1 MKQWNYLEASFPA
14 ADSDEASGILWD
26 LGTQGVEEISFPSGK
41 VSIKAYFDSS
51 HDIRRLQHEFK
62 AQCRQARVRLF
73 KCALR
78 IQAERDWFKKWRQQL
93 QPFTVGSRFQVVPFH
108 KSSLPLGKGRLAICL
123 EPGMAFG
130 TGTHETTQLCL
141 EALERCV
148 TPASTCLDVGTGS
161 GILAFA
167 ALRLGAKKV
176 VACDIDPIAIEI
188 AAANGEKNPGASK
201 IRWVLGEIDQ
211 VPRFKP
217 DVLVAN
223 LTIELIEQKFQKFEQ
238 RLRPGS
244 WLILSGVLSSQA
256 SRLALLRRKSSLEL
270 KARNKKGEWI
280 CLVYRKPYVPA
291 KILSFH
297 PTC

>member
-41 VSIKAYFDSS
+41 VSIKAYFDPS
-51 HDIRRLQHEFK
+51 HDIHRLQHEFK
-62 AQCRQARVRLF
+62 AQCHEARVRLF

-93 QPFTVGSRFQVVPFH
+93 QPFTVGSRFQVVPFD
-108 KSSLPLGKGRLAICL
+108 KSSSPLGKGRLSIRL

-141 EALERCV
+141 EGLERCV
-148 TPASTCLDVGTGS
+148 TTASTCLDVGTGS
-161 GILAFA
+161 GILAIA

-188 AAANGEKNPGASK
+188 AEANGKKNPGASK
-201 IRWVLGEIDQ
+201 IQWVLGEIDQ

-256 SRLALLRRKSSLEL
+256 SRLALLCRKSSLEL

-291 KILSFH
+291 KVLSFR